1 MSLLKALRIITLI
14 IAFIAVNLY
23 LTICFVLKPRHK
35 NNVQL
40 GGLWYSKLASLLG
53 IKLVIRKSTAI
64 NDNDQYVF
72 VANHQNSYDLIT
84 ISRAAQPGVVTIG
97 KKSLIFIPVF
107 GFVYWLSGNIMINR
121 KDSNAAKGTLEYAA
135 RQMRERGLSLWFFA
149 EGTRSYGRG
158 LLPFK
163 TGAFRIAQNTNTPL
177 VPICMSETH
186 NKIDL
191 SRWDN
196 GVLIIEL
203 FDPVMPPED
212 QSSREWAEQTHSMM
226 KAEIE
231 RLTAEADLLS
241 GRNTC
246 ANQTLADES
255 RQLNQ
260 KEPTS

>member
-1 MSLLKALRIITLI
+1 MLKPLRITVLI

-23 LTICFVLKPRHK
+23 LIVRFMLTPKHK

-53 IKLVIRKSTAI
+53 IKLIIRKSEAI
-64 NDNDQYVF
+64 SDEEQYVF
-72 VANHQNSYDLIT
+72 VANHQSSYDLIT

-121 KDSNAAKGTLEYAA
+121 KDSNAAQGTLEYAA
-135 RQMRERGLSLWFFA
+135 HQMKQRGLSLWFFA

-163 TGAFRIAQNTNTPL
+163 TGAFRVAQKTNTPL
-177 VPICMSETH
+177 VAICMSETH
-186 NKIDL
+186 GKIDL
-191 SRWDN
+191 ARWDN

-203 FDPVMPPED
+203 FEPVLPPKD
-212 QSSREWAEQTHSMM
+212 LSSREWAEHTHAKM
-226 KAEIE
+226 KKEIE
-231 RLTAEADLLS
+231 RLTAEADVLS
-241 GRNTC
+241 GRITHT
-246 ANQTLADES
+246 NQTVAEEGQ
-255 RQLNQ
+255 RINQ